1 MYSVEERRFEVNKQD
16 LLLQIN
22 NQCAEIQTVI
32 ARKYHNPDDTELLDV
47 LKGLRILLDNFFREE
62 N

>member
-22 NQCAEIQTVI
+22 SQCAEIQTVI
-32 ARKYHNPDDTELLDV
+32 AKKYHNPEDTELLDV
-47 LKGLRILLDNFFREE
+47 LHELHVLLDNFLHGEI
-62 N
+62 